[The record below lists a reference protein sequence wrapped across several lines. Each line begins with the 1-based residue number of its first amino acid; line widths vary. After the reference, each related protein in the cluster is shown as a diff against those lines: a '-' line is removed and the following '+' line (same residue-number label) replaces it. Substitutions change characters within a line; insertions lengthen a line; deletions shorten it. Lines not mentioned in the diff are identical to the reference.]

1 MVCCV
6 TTSASMLCGG
16 SGVLENHPKRRIALK
31 SIPCGS
37 PIIYPRD
44 RLPPRLF
51 SPSQNEFNIA
61 RRQRVSQAV
70 MRHMRDGKRF
80 EQAWDEYVISNH
92 LTASEQALFERL
104 PGPPVAGGVRTNKVW
119 IIEWLPPNEQLTG
132 QLLHDWMKDRR
143 PGWSAYF
150 PCKNK
155 VTVLAAIEQATAYA
169 KKSGMTPVLHIEA
182 HGDKDENGLV
192 GPDDNGRSELL
203 AWHELTNPLQQLNL
217 VTHCNLVVV
226 VAACTGFAGIK
237 AFDHGPLA
245 VAAALVGPLVPLS
258 PRQLLLGAKEF
269 YRRWMDENPNLTDI
283 VASASR
289 EASTEAEVVT
299 FEYEPFVIFAYEAM
313 IEPLIISMRP
323 DERRKRIERLRSRL
337 LTETGLSTA
346 EVMHRSMR
354 LPPLPF
360 PADLQKMWDER
371 FMIDLFPENR
381 DRFGVDMA
389 AIIEMIAGQP
399 GDRSQSQGDV
409 T

>member
-1 MVCCV
+1 
-6 TTSASMLCGG
+6 
-16 SGVLENHPKRRIALK
+16 
-31 SIPCGS
+31 
-37 PIIYPRD
+37 
-44 RLPPRLF
+44 
-51 SPSQNEFNIA
+51 
-61 RRQRVSQAV
+61 